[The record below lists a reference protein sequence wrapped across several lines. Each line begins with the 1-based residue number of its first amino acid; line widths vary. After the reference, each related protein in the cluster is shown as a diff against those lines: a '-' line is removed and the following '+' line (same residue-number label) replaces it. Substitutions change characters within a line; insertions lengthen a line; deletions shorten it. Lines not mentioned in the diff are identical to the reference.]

1 MLGCPFNSYGQTLMQ
16 KNGFSVAEALSYV
29 IEQPLQE
36 FVLGARA
43 IEYEDEL
50 WVFIDNSEIPNPE
63 ALKAATEIY
72 DAEVPDTVSAV
83 HYVLTGWAPEGHERV
98 AMGLG
103 RSAVSVRL
111 AMRKLLDLP
120 STFDVSQEDLI
131 GEALLAIRHLNIEPI
146 RMSLVDSRGERSQD
160 AKKTLTELLQMP
172 HEADGLLFI
181 EAEAGKGKTILL
193 ASAAQS
199 MRIDKRGQ
207 LPIFIPLRKLPL
219 DSGIAWESI
228 TQLVGV
234 VGRGAERLNRAI
246 KAGLV
251 TIFLDGI
258 DEVSGRY
265 DKNLIQDLLQLITNR
280 MSSAK
285 AIVVLSGRRT
295 EARHLNTEQW
305 QLLSVE
311 LPELDSQDFKNY
323 VGSVVDGLIL
333 QSSLPVEVPQ
343 VYVDLMGDRPAD
355 EQVTRERNSIID
367 WIIEIF
373 PEVAKEPSLFFVQ
386 GLAAIAIGRRAG
398 NRAPLRSQDR
408 KPYVPPI
415 WDVCLSAAVFACIRE
430 CSKIDSIAEL
440 EYSVENQLCM
450 LQGFAALSSAP
461 SLATNPTPNELVP
474 RAFNVD
480 PVNSPEVY
488 VAITRQ
494 NAKHA
499 LLYATEAAG
508 SYRPQFLNDWIRC
521 FLIAQIF
528 NEELPIGELNRRDA
542 LKLAAAAERS
552 KYTFE
557 LLLPSVLDGDAVSDE
572 WLHAFHSA
580 IAVGLEC
587 ASANLWTLRAA
598 VGDSRLK
605 STVGNPLPLAQITDA
620 EFMGFTINEE
630 LSGNH
635 FFLDGTQFISS
646 SINDVRLEDVSMGG
660 VVFASCEISNLE
672 LINCDGPIKFE
683 DCTLKGLK
691 INNIRS
697 RDKPALTFDNCSFV
711 GEKNVINQEN
721 SAYGEDEYAM
731 LVEFRSCFTEN
742 DIDTL
747 LCGVWAANYKP
758 LTGISKEVAPVV
770 SKPDACLRRA
780 LRAFFPSHLGSSS
793 ALQARAYIRLSALG
807 RGSMPVGSPGQEELQ
822 QILETQ
828 GFTTGG
834 RPDHLYGPWSSVAG
848 ASVSGVALRNELL
861 EFLLDSTKRG
871 PSVQR
876 MLDKIAQHFPDN

>member
-1 MLGCPFNSYGQTLMQ
+1 ML
-16 KNGFSVAEALSYV
+16 KNGLSVAQALSYA
-29 IEQPLQE
+29 IEQPLVD
-36 FVLGARA
+36 FVLNTPA
-43 IEYEDEL
+43 IAYEGEL
-50 WVFIDNSEIPNPE
+50 WVFIDNPKISSPVT
-63 ALKAATEIY
+63 LKAATDIY
-72 DAEVPDTVSAV
+72 DAKVPDTVSAV
-83 HYVLTGWAPEGHERV
+83 HYVLIGWAPEDHERV

-120 STFDVSQEDLI
+120 STFDISQEDSI
-131 GEALLAIRHLNIEPI
+131 AEALLAIRHLNVEPI
-146 RMSLVDSRGERSQD
+146 RMSLVDSRGERYLD
-160 AKKTLTELLQMP
+160 ATKKLTELLQMP
-172 HEADGLLFI
+172 HNADGLLFI

-199 MRIDKRGQ
+199 MRTNKRGK

-228 TQLVGV
+228 TQLIGI

-246 KAGLV
+246 KVGLV

-265 DKNLIQDLLQLITNR
+265 DKNLIRDLLQLITDRLN
-280 MSSAK
+280 SPQAV
-285 AIVVLSGRRT
+285 VVLSGRRT
-295 EARHLNTEQW
+295 EARHLNTDHW
-305 QLLSVE
+305 QMLSVE

-323 VGSVVDGLIL
+323 VGSVVDGLTL
-333 QSSLPVEVPQ
+333 QSNLPVEVPQ

-355 EQVTRERNSIID
+355 EQVSRERNSIVE
-367 WIIEIF
+367 WILDIF

-440 EYSVENQLCM
+440 EYSVENQLCV

-461 SLATNPTPNELVP
+461 SLASNPTPNELVP

-528 NEELPIGELNRRDA
+528 SNEPPIGQLNRRDV
-542 LKLAAAAERS
+542 LKLAAAAERAR
-552 KYTFE
+552 YTFE
-557 LLLPSVLDGDAVSDE
+557 LLLPSALSGESVSTE
-572 WLHAFHSA
+572 WLQAFDAA
-580 IAVGLEC
+580 IAAGLES
-587 ASANLWTLRAA
+587 ASANLWALRAA
-598 VGDSRLK
+598 VGDARLN

-620 EFMGFTINEE
+620 EFMGFAINKE

-646 SINDVRLEDVSMGG
+646 SITDVCLEGVSMGA
-660 VVFASCEISNLE
+660 VVFANCEISNLE
-672 LINCDGPIKFE
+672 LMDCDGPIKFE
-683 DCTLKGLK
+683 DCTLKDLR
-691 INNIRS
+691 ISNIKS
-697 RDKPALTFDNCSFV
+697 KDKPALTFDNCSFV
-711 GEKNVINQEN
+711 GEGNLIKQET
-721 SAYGEDEYAM
+721 SAYGENEYAM
-731 LVEFRSCFTEN
+731 LVEFKGCFTDN
-742 DIDTL
+742 DIDSL
-747 LCGVWAANYKP
+747 LCGVWAANDKP
-758 LTGISKEVAPVV
+758 LTGISKEVARIV
-770 SKPDACLRRA
+770 SKPEACLRRA

-793 ALQARAYIRLSALG
+793 ALQARPYIRLSALG
-807 RGSMPVGSPGQEELQ
+807 RGSMPVGAPGQEELQ
-822 QILETQ
+822 RILEAQ

-834 RPDHLYGPWSSVAG
+834 RSDHLYGPWSSVAG

>member
-1 MLGCPFNSYGQTLMQ
+1 ML
-16 KNGFSVAEALSYV
+16 KNGLSVAQALSYA
-29 IEQPLQE
+29 IEQPLVD
-36 FVLGARA
+36 FVLNTPA
-43 IEYEDEL
+43 IAYENEL
-50 WVFIDNSEIPNPE
+50 WVFIDDPKISCPVT
-63 ALKAATEIY
+63 LKAATEIY
-72 DAEVPDTVSAV
+72 DAKVPDTVSAL
-83 HYVLTGWAPEGHERV
+83 HYVLTGWAPNDSERV

-103 RSAVSVRL
+103 RSAVSVRQ
-111 AMRKLLDLP
+111 AIRKLLDLP
-120 STFDVSQEDLI
+120 STFDISQEDSI
-131 GEALLAIRHLNIEPI
+131 AEALLAIQHLNVNPI
-146 RMSLVDSRGERSQD
+146 RMSLVDSRGELYLD
-160 AKKTLTELLQMP
+160 ATKKLIELLQMP
-172 HEADGLLFI
+172 HDADGLLFI

-193 ASAAQS
+193 ASAALS
-199 MRIDKRGQ
+199 MRTDKRGK

-228 TQLVGV
+228 TQLIGI

-246 KAGLV
+246 KVGLV
-251 TIFLDGI
+251 TVFLDGI

-265 DKNLIQDLLQLITNR
+265 DKNLIQDLLQLITDRLN
-280 MSSAK
+280 SPEAV
-285 AIVVLSGRRT
+285 VVLSGRRT
-295 EARHLNTEQW
+295 EARHLNTDHW

-333 QSSLPVEVPQ
+333 QSNRPVDVPQ

-355 EQVTRERNSIID
+355 EQVSRERNNIVE
-367 WIIEIF
+367 WILDIF

-408 KPYVPPI
+408 KPYIPPI

-430 CSKIDSIAEL
+430 CSKIDSIAKL
-440 EYSVENQLCM
+440 EYSVENQLCV

-461 SLATNPTPNELVP
+461 SLASNPTPNELVP

-480 PVNSPEVY
+480 PVNSPEIY

-521 FLIAQIF
+521 FLIAQVF
-528 NEELPIGELNRRDA
+528 NNEPPIGQLNRSDV
-542 LKLAAAAERS
+542 LKLAAAAERAR
-552 KYTFE
+552 YTFE
-557 LLLPSVLDGDAVSDE
+557 LLLPSALSGEPVHTE
-572 WLHAFHSA
+572 WLQAFDAA
-580 IAVGLEC
+580 IAAGLES
-587 ASANLWTLRAA
+587 ASANLWVLRAA
-598 VGDSRLK
+598 VGDARLN
-605 STVGNPLPLAQITDA
+605 SVVSPPLPLAQITDA
-620 EFMGFTINEE
+620 EFMGFAINSE
-630 LSGNH
+630 LSGND

-646 SINDVRLEDVSMGG
+646 SITDVRLVGVSMGA
-660 VVFASCEISNLE
+660 VVFADCEISSLE

-683 DCTLKGLK
+683 DCTLRDLK
-691 INNIRS
+691 ISNVKS
-697 RDKPALTFDNCSFV
+697 KDKPALTFDNCSFI
-711 GEKNVINQEN
+711 GEGNLIRQET
-721 SAYGEDEYAM
+721 SAYGENEYAM
-731 LVEFRSCFTEN
+731 LVEFKGCFTEN
-742 DIDTL
+742 DIDSL
-747 LCGVWAANYKP
+747 LCGVWAATDKP
-758 LTGISKEVAPVV
+758 LTGISKEVARIV
-770 SKPDACLRRA
+770 SKPEACLRRA

-793 ALQARAYIRLSALG
+793 ALQARPYIRLSALG

-822 QILETQ
+822 RILEAQ

-834 RPDHLYGPWSSVAG
+834 RSDHLYGPWSSVAG

-871 PSVQR
+871 LNVQR